1 VLGDSRDAF
10 LIAAMV
16 VVAVT
21 VVLAGLFREY
31 EPGQTPY
38 GRRTL
43 AALRERSPQPRRAL
57 AGTGPVAARL
67 GLAVA
72 LYGAGVLWT
81 ADAGLAAGRL
91 KVPPGTPSPS
101 PEAAG
106 GYEEVVSG

>member
-1 VLGDSRDAF
+1 MLGDSRDAF
-10 LIAAMV
+10 PIAAMV

-31 EPGQTPY
+31 ESGQTPY

-81 ADAGLAAGRL
+81 ADAGLAAGL